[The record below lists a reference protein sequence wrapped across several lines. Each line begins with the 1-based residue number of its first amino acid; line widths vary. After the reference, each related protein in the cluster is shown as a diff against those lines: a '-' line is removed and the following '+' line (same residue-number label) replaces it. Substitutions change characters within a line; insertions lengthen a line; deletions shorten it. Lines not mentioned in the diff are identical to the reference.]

1 MLDEIDK
8 NASAEAGA
16 SIVRDVSG
24 TCVQQSL
31 LKIVEG
37 DKVGFPPA
45 GGRKHPEQPLIYVNT
60 SGILFIA
67 SGVFVGL
74 EDIIRKRIGA
84 DASKIGIATGGRTET
99 DGGSV
104 FSEVTSQDLRQFGMI
119 PEFVGRFPV
128 VTHVEPLDESTITH
142 ILTEPA
148 DSIVQQ
154 YTNMLALDGFSLEF
168 EDDALG
174 EIARHAMSMGTG
186 AGGLRSI
193 METVMRDIL
202 FESPSSTSRKRRIV
216 ITAKYVQERL
226 GNRVYVKKAD

>member
-1 MLDEIDK
+1 M
-8 NASAEAGA
+8 
-16 SIVRDVSG
+16 
-24 TCVQQSL
+24 
-31 LKIVEG
+31 
-37 DKVGFPPA
+37 
-45 GGRKHPEQPLIYVNT
+45 
-60 SGILFIA
+60 
-67 SGVFVGL
+67 
-74 EDIIRKRIGA
+74 
-84 DASKIGIATGGRTET
+84 
-99 DGGSV
+99 
-104 FSEVTSQDLRQFGMI
+104 FSEVTSQDIRQFGMI
-119 PEFVGRFPV
+119 PEFVGRVPV
-128 VTHVEPLDESTITH
+128 VTPVEPLDESTITR

-202 FESPSSTSRKRRIV
+202 FASPSSISRKRRIV

-226 GNRVYVKKAD
+226 GNRVYLKKAD

>member
-1 MLDEIDK
+1 M
-8 NASAEAGA
+8 
-16 SIVRDVSG
+16 
-24 TCVQQSL
+24 
-31 LKIVEG
+31 
-37 DKVGFPPA
+37 
-45 GGRKHPEQPLIYVNT
+45 
-60 SGILFIA
+60 
-67 SGVFVGL
+67 
-74 EDIIRKRIGA
+74 
-84 DASKIGIATGGRTET
+84 
-99 DGGSV
+99 
-104 FSEVTSQDLRQFGMI
+104 FSEVTSQDIRQFGMI

-128 VTHVEPLDESTITH
+128 VTPVEPLDESTITR

-193 METVMRDIL
+193 METVMRDIF

-226 GNRVYVKKAD
+226 GNRVYLKKAD

>member
-1 MLDEIDK
+1 M
-8 NASAEAGA
+8 
-16 SIVRDVSG
+16 
-24 TCVQQSL
+24 
-31 LKIVEG
+31 
-37 DKVGFPPA
+37 
-45 GGRKHPEQPLIYVNT
+45 
-60 SGILFIA
+60 
-67 SGVFVGL
+67 
-74 EDIIRKRIGA
+74 
-84 DASKIGIATGGRTET
+84 
-99 DGGSV
+99 
-104 FSEVTSQDLRQFGMI
+104 FSEVTSQDIRQFGMI

-128 VTHVEPLDESTITH
+128 VTHVEPLDESTITR

-193 METVMRDIL
+193 METVMRDIF

-226 GNRVYVKKAD
+226 GNRVYLKKAD